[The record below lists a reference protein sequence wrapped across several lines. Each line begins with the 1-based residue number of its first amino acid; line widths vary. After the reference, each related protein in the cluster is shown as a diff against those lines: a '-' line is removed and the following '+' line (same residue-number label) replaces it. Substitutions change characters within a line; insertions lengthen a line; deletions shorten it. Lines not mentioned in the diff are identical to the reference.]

1 MVISDMVLFRAG
13 YVKLANQYYAGYL
26 SSLALI
32 RTLRGSTGNPALR
45 GRGYRRY
52 SFKNNMRVSV
62 VKEKTGK
69 RTHHLRVPVFE
80 NEKQIIEQAAC
91 QAGLSIAAY
100 LRRVGMGTEV
110 VSIIDHKQVHELA
123 IVNGDLGRLGG
134 LLKLWLTQNPLTK
147 GFTLE
152 TIRVLLGK
160 IEANQHLMRT
170 IMQKIV
176 QRK

>member
-80 NEKQIIEQAAC
+80 NEKQI
-91 QAGLSIAAY
+91 
-100 LRRVGMGTEV
+100 VGMQFAQPAT
-110 VSIIDHKQVHELA
+110 
-123 IVNGDLGRLGG
+123 
-134 LLKLWLTQNPLTK
+134 
-147 GFTLE
+147 
-152 TIRVLLGK
+152 
-160 IEANQHLMRT
+160 
-170 IMQKIV
+170 
-176 QRK
+176 